1 MSLSDVILLL
11 SLLGGA
17 IYATFD
23 ITYKLTGTGR
33 KEKDEPLRKK

>member
-17 IYATFD
+17 IYETFD
-23 ITYKLTGTGR
+23 ITYKLTIVSK